1 MSNVTTEERFRTNL
15 EQHGVSPRMVRAFK
29 KLVYAVYLKGARDDL
44 PWRLTR
50 DPYRIMV
57 SEIMLQQT
65 QVARVRTKYEEFL
78 AAFPDVGALAGAQLQ
93 EVLAV
98 WQGLGYNRRGMA
110 LKRAA
115 EGIMESFG
123 GIVPETLQE
132 LRTLPGIGPYTA
144 GAIAAFAYERPE
156 VFIETNIRTVFLHLF
171 FHDQQGIS
179 DREILPLIEATLDR
193 DAPREW
199 YYALMDYGVII
210 KQETA
215 NPGRRSAHHVRQSPF
230 KGSNREVRSRILKMI
245 LEQGGVT
252 RQTLVTGLDG
262 DVERVASNLADLE
275 REGFIVKSGIGYVIR
290 EV

>member
-1 MSNVTTEERFRTNL
+1 MTEDRFRRHL
-15 EQHGVSPRMVRAFK
+15 EQHGLSPRTVNVFR
-29 KLVYAVYLKGARDDL
+29 KLVYNAYRKGSRDDL

-78 AAFPDVGALAGAQLQ
+78 TAFPDTASLAGAPLQ

-115 EGIMESFG
+115 EAIVVRFG
-123 GIVPETLQE
+123 GVVPETPEE

-144 GAIAAFAYERPE
+144 GAIAAFAFNRPE
-156 VFIETNIRTVFLHLF
+156 LFIETNIRSVYIHLF
-171 FHDQQGIS
+171 FHDWHGVA
-179 DREILPLIEATLDR
+179 DWEILPLLAATLDR
-193 DAPREW
+193 DQPREW
-199 YYALMDYGVII
+199 YYALMDYGVRL
-210 KQETA
+210 KREVP

-230 KGSNREVRSRILKMI
+230 PGSNRELRSSILRMI
-245 LEQGGVT
+245 LA
-252 RQTLVTGLDG
+252 DG
-262 DVERVASNLADLE
+262 DSTEAKFIAHIDREPEQVRDNLRDLE
-275 REGFIVKSGIGYVIR
+275 REGFIVRKGKFFRIA
-290 EV
+290 E

>member
-1 MSNVTTEERFRTNL
+1 MTEERFRTNL
-15 EQHGVSPRMVRAFK
+15 EQHGISPHMVRAFRT
-29 KLVYAVYLKGARDDL
+29 LVYAAYRKGSRDDL

-78 AAFPDVGALAGAQLQ
+78 TAFPDVAKLADASLQ

-115 EGIMESFG
+115 EGIVQSFG
-123 GIVPETLQE
+123 GIVPVTPHE
-132 LRTLPGIGPYTA
+132 LRTLPGIGPYTS

-193 DAPREW
+193 DAPRKW

-210 KQETA
+210 KQATA

-262 DVERVASNLADLE
+262 DEERVTSNLADLE
-275 REGFIVKSGIGYVIR
+275 REGFIVKSGNGYVIR
-290 EV
+290 EG